1 MFQNNFVTGNKIQLV
16 SKINGRALQ
25 VTHPATG
32 GPIVYGNGD
41 LGPDARNGT
50 FFQKIQQMLSIN
62 ENYLGFQFP
71 LLAK

>member
-25 VTHPATG
+25 VTRPANG

-41 LGPDARNGT
+41 LGPDAKNGIY
-50 FFQKIQQMLSIN
+50 FLS
-62 ENYLGFQFP
+62 
-71 LLAK
+71 

>member
-25 VTHPATG
+25 VTHPTNG

-41 LGPDARNGT
+41 LGPDAKNGT
-50 FFQKIQQMLSIN
+50 FFSKILSK
-62 ENYLGFQFP
+62 G
-71 LLAK
+71 

>member
-25 VTHPATG
+25 VTRPANG

-41 LGPDARNGT
+41 LGPDAKNGT
-50 FFQKIQQMLSIN
+50 HFLSSKTFN
-62 ENYLGFQFP
+62 KG
-71 LLAK
+71 